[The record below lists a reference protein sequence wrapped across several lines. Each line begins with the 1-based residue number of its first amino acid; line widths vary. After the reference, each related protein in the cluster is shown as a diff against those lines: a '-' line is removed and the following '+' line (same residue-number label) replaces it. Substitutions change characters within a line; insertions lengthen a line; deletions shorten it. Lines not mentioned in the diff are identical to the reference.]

1 MRNYLVYAER
11 NLIEFGVLQV
21 DSIDAWPKPLRKLTK
36 VSVPGRNGD
45 LLIDEGT
52 FENVTIPYKLIIP
65 YGFRQNYLNLASF
78 LCSIAGYKRLE
89 YSGDPEVYRMAR
101 VQNDLQPT
109 AGAFIRN
116 GSFVVSFDCKPQ
128 RWLKSGENWVSFAS
142 SGGIFNP
149 TSQKAQPI
157 IRIYGTGTIMIGSK
171 TITVNTAGT
180 EYIDFDCETLDA
192 SEGAYN
198 RNSNIEID
206 FQDLSLNPG
215 NNGITLNGVTAQIK
229 PRWWEV

>member
-1 MRNYLVYAER
+1 MRNELVFAGT
-11 NLIEFGVLQV
+11 NLIEYGVRQV
-21 DSIDAWPKPLRKLTK
+21 DSIDAWAKPLRKVTK
-36 VSVPGRNGD
+36 VVVPGRNGD
-45 LLIDEGT
+45 LLMDEGA
-52 FENVTIPYKLIIP
+52 FENVVVPFKLIIP
-65 YGFRQNYLNLASF
+65 MNFRENYLALSAWMSGF
-78 LCSIAGYKRLE
+78 GDYQRLE
-89 YSGDPEVYRMAR
+89 FSGDPNVYRMAR
-101 VQNDLQPT
+101 FQSDLNPI
-109 AGAFIRN
+109 ASAFIRM
-116 GSFVVSFDCKPQ
+116 GTVTVSFDCKPQ
-128 RWLKSGENWVSFAS
+128 RWLKSGENWVPVTS
-142 SGGIFNP
+142 GIFNP
-149 TSQKAQPI
+149 THQKAKPV
-157 IRIYGTGTIMIGSK
+157 IRIFGTGTIMIGSK